1 MNLGGIE
8 PLKFSIDDHKMHIF
22 AADGNFH
29 IPQEVDV
36 VSVPVGE
43 RFEVLVRL
51 DRPPGDY
58 TIRAA
63 ADLGIQ
69 FISGYAVFSYE
80 RDGAATEFTSPPA
93 AVDPA
98 IDYGGVVAGTKAFLN
113 PLSLKPWPPAPPPQ
127 ASNQT
132 FKFALGGFN
141 ATAWVLNVDPYRV
154 SLTLYPLPLH

>member
-1 MNLGGIE
+1 
-8 PLKFSIDDHKMHIF
+8 MHIF
-22 AADGNFH
+22 SADGNFH

-43 RFEVLVRL
+43 RFELLVHL

-98 IDYGGVVAGTKAFLN
+98 FDYAARVAGTKALLN
-113 PLSLKPWPPAPPPQ
+113 ALSLKPWPPGPSPQ
-127 ASNQT
+127 VSNQT
-132 FKFALGGFN
+132 FKFVLGGVN
-141 ATAWVLNVDPYRV
+141 ATTWGLNTDPSMQAMQTLSANLQPTYPAYVRLA
-154 SLTLYPLPLH
+154 SLS